1 MWCTGKTEIT
11 YTEEENPD
19 ELRRLWY
26 QRIYRW
32 CGKQKISIR
41 KFNKKQRS
49 VDVEKRIDARILG
62 SLQAIE
68 QSVGLNRINLEQVW
82 NLDETALNPM
92 FT

>member
-1 MWCTGKTEIT
+1 V
-11 YTEEENPD
+11 
-19 ELRRLWY
+19 
-26 QRIYRW
+26 
-32 CGKQKISIR
+32 
-41 KFNKKQRS
+41 RS

-68 QSVGLNRINLEQVW
+68 RSVGLNKINLEQVW